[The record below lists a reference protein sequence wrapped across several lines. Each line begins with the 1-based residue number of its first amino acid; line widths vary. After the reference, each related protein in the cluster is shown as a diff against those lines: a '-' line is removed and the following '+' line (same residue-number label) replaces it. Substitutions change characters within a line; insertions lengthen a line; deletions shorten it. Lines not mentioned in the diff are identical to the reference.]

1 MTHQEIEQQDVAE
14 RYVRS
19 QLSPEQR
26 TAFEEHF
33 FACDECFAQ
42 LQATQRFIAGI
53 RDVAASGLLARSPSR
68 SFERTASLWPTW
80 LRPAYVLT
88 AAALL
93 LVTMGTGWLLF
104 RRNAR
109 VDNELARQQPP
120 QIEQAPKPNLNQP
133 DKQLPGDS
141 GTLATKENQ
150 PERSAKTPVPRRRS
164 SSGGPAANREDLV
177 RTPNIPSVETGSEE
191 TAVADETRSTT
202 GKTAGISL
210 VAVKQVYVELLGD
223 DAATGELRGLLIR
236 ELKSSQ
242 RLATRDNREGTDAVL
257 RASIR
262 QLVAGK
268 TKSQKSDRV
277 LITVRLISFN
287 GEVLW
292 PRKGKGQE
300 ARYTGSLKSLAHRIV
315 MDLIAEINK
324 AER

>member
-53 RDVAASGLLARSPSR
+53 RDVAASGLLARLPSR

-109 VDNELARQQPP
+109 VDNDIAREQPP
-120 QIEQAPKPNLNQP
+120 QIEQASKPNLNQP
-133 DKQLPGDS
+133 DKQLPGS
-141 GTLATKENQ
+141 SVTPATKKNE
-150 PERSAKTPVPRRRS
+150 PERSAKTPAPRRRP
-164 SSGGPAANREDLV
+164 SSGGPAANREELV
-177 RTPNIPSVETGSEE
+177 RTSNIPSVETGPEE
-191 TAVADETRSTT
+191 TAVADATRSTT
-202 GKTAGISL
+202 GITAGISL
-210 VAVKQVYVELLGD
+210 VAVKRVYVDLLGD
-223 DAATGELRGLLIR
+223 DPTTGELRRLLIR
-236 ELKSSQ
+236 ELQSSQ
-242 RLATRDNREGTDAVL
+242 RLATTDNQQETDAVL

-262 QLVAGK
+262 QLVARK
-268 TKSQKSDRV
+268 TKSQKSPMV
-277 LITVRLISFN
+277 LITVQLINAN
-287 GEVLW
+287 GNVIW
-292 PRKGKGQE
+292 PKNGKGKE

-315 MDLIAEINK
+315 MDLVGEIRK